1 MDILLSIF
9 AFLTIFIFPIINLI
23 LNYKIYKNFVK
34 KDNSSSILQD
44 ILKNKEGRH
53 KGVFWY
59 V

>member
-53 KGVFWY
+53 KGVF
-59 V
+59 